1 MQIDATRKQ
10 EGQELLV
17 DPVLLGRLPAAEL
30 LRLEPEGDLLVGG
43 LHRVRAVADVTADLE
58 HRTFSRYSS
67 CQGGKGFTS

>member
-30 LRLEPEGDLLVGG
+30 LRLEPESDLLVGR
-43 LHRVRAVADVTADLE
+43 LNSVRAVADVTSDLKRQQLKRFFIP
-58 HRTFSRYSS
+58 RT
-67 CQGGKGFTS
+67 

>member
-30 LRLEPEGDLLVGG
+30 LRLEPESDLLVGG

-58 HRTFSRYSS
+58 HRTFRRHSYG
-67 CQGGKGFTS
+67 QGGKSFTS